1 MIIQVKVY
9 PSSGREEIEKLNEKE
24 YKVYLKKPAEDNKA
38 NIELL
43 KMLKRYFKVEAR
55 IIKGLTS
62 KNKIVEISGSKISNV
77 KNNLI

>member
-9 PSSGREEIEKLNEKE
+9 SSSGREEILKTTDKD

-38 NIELL
+38 NVELVKLL
-43 KMLKRYFKVEAR
+43 KRHFKSEVK

-62 KNKIVEISGSKISNV
+62 RNKIIDVLE
-77 KNNLI
+77 

>member
-9 PSSGREEIEKLNEKE
+9 PHSGKEEIVKLTEKE

-43 KMLKRYFKVEAR
+43 KILKRHCKMEAK

-62 KNKIVEISGSKISNV
+62 KNKIVKLG
-77 KNNLI
+77 L

>member
-9 PSSGREEIEKLNEKE
+9 PRSGKEGIVKISSQE

-43 KMLKRYFKVEAR
+43 KLLRRHFGVKAK
-55 IIKGLTS
+55 ILKGLRS
-62 KNKIVEISGSKISNV
+62 INKIIRIGD
-77 KNNLI
+77 

>member
-1 MIIQVKVY
+1 MIIKIKVH
-9 PSSGREEIEKLNEKE
+9 PHSGRKEIIRVDDDS

-43 KMLKRYFKVEAR
+43 KLLKRRFGVEAK

-62 KNKIVEISGSKISNV
+62 RNKIVEIDI
-77 KNNLI
+77 